1 MSSLYFFVLSV
12 HFGFHTPT
20 AMTIQEQFT
29 CTVCD
34 QTFHIRKNFTEHF
47 LKHSQENKIDFLK
60 PGHLWTDNEKST
72 YFDTLC
78 FETIEMQTRIND
90 YEKKCFLL
98 EYKLR
103 QFPVHPTIEKSVRP
117 SDRKGQRTE
126 RKPRHLGRDGS
137 RGVYEDLP
145 GDLSLP
151 QGWSSA
157 RRNMSKAAWGEKI
170 KTTVYW
176 APDGRSWSWSWSWS

>member
-1 MSSLYFFVLSV
+1 
-12 HFGFHTPT
+12 
-20 AMTIQEQFT
+20 MTIKEEFA

-34 QTFHIRKNFTEHF
+34 HIFHTRMKLTKHL
-47 LKHSQENKIDFLK
+47 LKHSQENNIDFLK
-60 PGHLWTDNEKST
+60 PGHLWTENEKLK
-72 YFDTLC
+72 YFDTL
-78 FETIEMQTRIND
+78 FFKTLEMQTRVND

-103 QFPVHPTIEKSVRP
+103 QFPVQPTFDKSVRP
-117 SDRKGQRTE
+117 SERKGQKTE

-137 RGVYEDLP
+137 RGLYEDLP

-170 KTTVYW
+170 QTTVYW
-176 APDGRSWSWSWSWS
+176 APDGRYWSWLCSWF